1 MMEPKYF
8 SIEEIRD
15 KMAKYCA
22 YQDRCH
28 WEVERKIRE
37 FILIPEV
44 RDDIL
49 IYLIQNDFLNE
60 ERFVKSFVRGKF
72 NQKKWGK
79 VKIRM
84 ELKQRNIP
92 SKLIESGLKEIDDE
106 IYTQVLNELFEKKQD
121 SLKSERDSFKKKGKI
136 RNYLLQKGYE
146 SQLIYDLLR

>member
-1 MMEPKYF
+1 MDQKYF
-8 SIEEIRD
+8 SIDEIRD
-15 KMAKYCA
+15 KMAKYCE

-28 WEVERKIRE
+28 WEVEKKMRE

-79 VKIRM
+79 VKIRV

-92 SKLIESGLKEIDDE
+92 SKLIDEGLKEIDE
-106 IYTQVLNELFEKKQD
+106 SIYREVLQELFEKKLE
-121 SLKSERDSFKKKGKI
+121 SLKSERDSFKKKGKL

-146 SQLIYDLLR
+146 SEMIYDLLR